1 MNTVPGM
8 GNVPR
13 MGAEEILTQASAIVS
28 SWDWATEISRPNPKQ
43 LDVKVNSL
51 QELIPMVVGLR
62 VKRLGHLSAIVC
74 MDLSGQAGAEAKELE
89 VIYYFCPGDATIA
102 LRVRIPRAQA
112 VLPSLC
118 EVVPGAES
126 FERELREMFGI
137 EITGLV
143 TPDRLYLP
151 EDWPEGVY
159 PMRKDFDPKVDLA
172 QAGKQDV

>member
-1 MNTVPGM
+1 MNT
-8 GNVPR
+8 
-13 MGAEEILTQASAIVS
+13 EEILTLASGIVN
-28 SWDWATEISRPNPKQ
+28 SWNWATETSRPNLKQ

-51 QELIPMVVGLR
+51 QELVPIVVALR

-74 MDLSGQAGAEAKELE
+74 TDLGGEVKEME

-102 LRVRIPRAQA
+102 LRVRVPHENA

-118 EVVPGAES
+118 EIVPGAES
-126 FERELREMFGI
+126 YERELREMFGI

-151 EDWPEGVY
+151 DDWPEGVH
-159 PMRKDFDPKVDLA
+159 PMRKDFDPKVLSAD
-172 QAGKQDV
+172 